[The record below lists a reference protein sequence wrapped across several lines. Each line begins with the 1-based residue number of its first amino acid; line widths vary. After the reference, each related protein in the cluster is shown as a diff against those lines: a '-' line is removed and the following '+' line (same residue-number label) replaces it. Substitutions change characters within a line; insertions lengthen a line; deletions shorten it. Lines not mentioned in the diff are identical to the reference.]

1 MAGINENF
9 KKIIKRNEGFY
20 YFLYCLKN
28 IRSKNFRSKVLKIKT
43 DPFHIY
49 YNNNGTD
56 RGKIIYHITVG
67 DETKGFCSA
76 IRDTLYFL
84 MYADSLGLVPYIEY
98 TKNMP
103 YQETDEING
112 GTNSFSYFFEQPAD
126 ISAEKLKSA
135 AAVADNESI
144 HTHGVF
150 SFYGLD
156 NPESYYVSDSKYI
169 EICAAVYKKYMHL
182 KSEVQCMLQDN
193 VNGLLSGRVLGIHYR
208 GTDFKVGYNGHPV
221 AVPYERHI
229 QEARAL
235 FDTGEYD
242 SIFLATEDGD
252 VIDQFKKEFGN
263 KLFLYEDVVRGS
275 GETNAYNVVSERT
288 HHKYRLAYEVFR
300 DVYTLSCCKSFIS
313 SLSGVGILSQIIK
326 RSRDEQFEDIIMLDA
341 GINVSKKVL
350 QKYKY

>member
-1 MAGINENF
+1 MAGVKEKM
-9 KKIIKRNEGFY
+9 KKILKHDGKLF
-20 YFLYCLKN
+20 YFLYCMKN
-28 IRSKNFRSKVLKIKT
+28 IRSKKFRTKVLQIKT
-43 DPFHIY
+43 NPFHIDY
-49 YNNNGTD
+49 QNNGTD

-98 TKNMP
+98 TGNMP
-103 YQETDEING
+103 YQENDVING
-112 GTNSFSYFFEQPAD
+112 GTNSFSYFFEQPSSIKAED
-126 ISAEKLKSA
+126 IKT
-135 AAVADNESI
+135 AVAVANNESV

-150 SFYGLD
+150 QFYGLD

-169 EICAAVYKKYMHL
+169 EICAAIYKKYMHI
-182 KSEVQCMLQDN
+182 KPDVQCQIQKDIDS
-193 VNGLLSGRVLGIHYR
+193 LLFGRVLGIHYR

-229 QEARAL
+229 QEAHRL

-263 KLFLYEDVVRGS
+263 KLLIYNDVVRGS
-275 GETNAYNVVSERT
+275 GETNAYNVKSERN
-288 HHKYRLAYEVFR
+288 HHKYLLAYEVFR
-300 DVYTLSCCKSFIS
+300 DVYTLSCCKSFIT
-313 SLSGVGILSQIIK
+313 SLSGVGIMSQIQK
-326 RSRDEQFEDIIMLDA
+326 RSRDEEYKDIVVLDA
-341 GINVSKKVL
+341 GINASKKVL
-350 QKYKY
+350 QKNKY